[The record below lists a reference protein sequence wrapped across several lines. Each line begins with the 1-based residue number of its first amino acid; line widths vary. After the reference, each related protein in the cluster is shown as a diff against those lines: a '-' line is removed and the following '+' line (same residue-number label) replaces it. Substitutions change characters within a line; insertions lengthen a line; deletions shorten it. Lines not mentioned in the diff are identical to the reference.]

1 MTPLVSIIVA
11 MDRNRLIGGD
21 GRLPWHLPADLRHFK
36 QTTLGKPVVMGRK
49 TYESIGKPLP
59 DRTNIV
65 VTRDDNYQA
74 PGCITSSSLDQAIQA
89 AGNVEELMII
99 GGADLYRQ
107 AFPRAERLYLT
118 RIDAEFEGDTWFPDF
133 DGNQWKVTAISDH
146 EVDDRNRFPYSF
158 ATLERLPD

>member
-11 MDRNRLIGGD
+11 MDRNRLIGSD

-74 PGCITSSSLDQAIQA
+74 PGCITSSSLDQAIQS
-89 AGNVEELMII
+89 AGNLEELMII

-107 AFPRAERLYLT
+107 AFPRATRLYLT
-118 RIDAEFEGDTWFPDF
+118 RIDAEFEGDAWFPDF
-133 DGNQWKVTAISDH
+133 DGNQWKVTAKSDH
-146 EVDDRNRFPYSF
+146 EVDDRNCFPYSF

>member
-1 MTPLVSIIVA
+1 MTPVVSIIVA

-36 QTTLGKPVVMGRK
+36 QTTRGKPVVMGRK

-65 VTRDDNYQA
+65 VTRDNDYQA
-74 PGCITSSSLDQAIQA
+74 PGCITSSSLGEAIQS
-89 AGNVEELMII
+89 AGNVKELMII

-107 AFPRAERLYLT
+107 AFPRATRLYLT

-133 DGNQWKVTAISDH
+133 DVNEWKVTAKSDH
-146 EVDDRNRFPYSF
+146 EVDDRNRIPYSF
-158 ATLERLPD
+158 ATLERLSD